1 MSSLSAGLR
10 VVAMTSS
17 GPPVAVALW
26 FLFPDSPVDARFFT
40 AEERVL
46 AVKRVAEAKVG
57 VKNKEL
63 KWYQVSRV

>member
-1 MSSLSAGLR
+1 M
-10 VVAMTSS
+10 
-17 GPPVAVALW
+17 AVALW

-63 KWYQVSRV
+63 KWYQVSCV